1 MKQHKFQLVWCAV
14 CVCVALS
21 HAHQWTGTTVN
32 VFSAWIEPTNYDR
45 TQCWNT
51 MNAPTHTTTRYRQIQ
66 QDEISLSILTLQ
78 NLQING
84 FKTSAINS
92 IFRFCLKNINRNCC
106 WTLTLILS
114 RPLSLSPTRVNRMA
128 NFMSLSKLHSPMDIR
143 RSLSHSFNVGR
154 QCLRFRD
161 TKWFHH
167 FWQRDAVIINDDNGS
182 W

>member
-1 MKQHKFQLVWCAV
+1 MNEWSNTNSNWFGVL

-114 RPLSLSPTRVNRMA
+114 PSV
-128 NFMSLSKLHSPMDIR
+128 
-143 RSLSHSFNVGR
+143 SLSHSCWSNGKFYVAFEAPFSDGYTPFAVAFVQCR
-154 QCLRFRD
+154 QAMSSFQGHKVISSFLAARCC
-161 TKWFHH
+161 HH
-167 FWQRDAVIINDDNGS
+167 KRR
-182 W
+182 